1 MFLFEQRSYYSH
13 LSFQETKK
21 YKKASQMFHHFD
33 KYVSSLWKK
42 PGKKLPVL
50 ARMFNFVSLTL
61 GKVLK
66 KAFIEL
72 LWSTCSMIE
81 LWIKNIS
88 LTWRFSTN
96 YVQILYYLFCIHDK
110 FFTVHQR
117 NIQSMAIELLKVKQ
131 NLSNS
136 MLCDIFQ
143 TRSLSYNLRTQ
154 IDFLRSIAPPSLVD
168 TGRTFNVHKTSWT
181 FSECLIYVN
190 LRPVS
195 TGPALA
201 YTLWDMVSLK
211 VKVWQLNKLLKI
223 DVLSQVSSK
232 KNRKLEPI
240 NCNCKLC

>member
-154 IDFLRSIAPPSLVD
+154 IDFLRSIAPPPPRRH
-168 TGRTFNVHKTSWT
+168 RTY
-181 FSECLIYVN
+181 I
-190 LRPVS
+190 
-195 TGPALA
+195 
-201 YTLWDMVSLK
+201 
-211 VKVWQLNKLLKI
+211 
-223 DVLSQVSSK
+223 
-232 KNRKLEPI
+232 
-240 NCNCKLC
+240 

>member
-1 MFLFEQRSYYSH
+1 MKETWKKVACISTNVQFCEFNSRESTKESIYRITLIYMFYDR
-13 LSFQETKK
+13 TVNKK
-21 YKKASQMFHHFD
+21 YITYMKVV
-33 KYVSSLWKK
+33 Y
-42 PGKKLPVL
+42 KLC
-50 ARMFNFVSLTL
+50 ANF
-61 GKVLK
+61 
-66 KAFIEL
+66 
-72 LWSTCSMIE
+72 
-81 LWIKNIS
+81 
-88 LTWRFSTN
+88 
-96 YVQILYYLFCIHDK
+96 YYLFCIHDK

-201 YTLWDMVSLK
+201 YTL
-211 VKVWQLNKLLKI
+211 
-223 DVLSQVSSK
+223 
-232 KNRKLEPI
+232 
-240 NCNCKLC
+240 